1 MPDQPNLNLRNL
13 VQKAFYLGVGI
24 ADYAREKAEINL
36 QELRTQ
42 AQKVADEMVSRGEM
56 NVEEAKKYVDDMI
69 QQAQQ
74 VNEETKEK
82 NKQKEP
88 RLIEIVS
95 DDDETNSEESKK
107 ENLDD
112 LKQQVES
119 LQDELN
125 RLKRQ

>member
-1 MPDQPNLNLRNL
+1 MADLGNL

-24 ADYAREKAEINL
+24 ASYAAEKGGTTL
-36 QELRTQ
+36 QELRLQ
-42 AQKVADEMVSRGEM
+42 AQKVADEMVARGELTA
-56 NVEEAKKYVDDMI
+56 EEARKYVDDMI

-74 VNEETKEK
+74 DNPTETKKKE
-82 NKQKEP
+82 QKEP

-95 DDDETNSEESKK
+95 EDDEENTETSKS

-112 LKQQVES
+112 LKSQVES
-119 LQDELN
+119 LQEELN